1 VEKTPSE
8 VEREAAK
15 AAQRAEAR
23 RTREI
28 AELEE
33 RIKGLE
39 SRLAVLSATLEQAGS
54 TQQVEQVRELGVEYE
69 QVERELQAC
78 LAQWG
83 EVAG

>member
-1 VEKTPSE
+1 M
-8 VEREAAK
+8 